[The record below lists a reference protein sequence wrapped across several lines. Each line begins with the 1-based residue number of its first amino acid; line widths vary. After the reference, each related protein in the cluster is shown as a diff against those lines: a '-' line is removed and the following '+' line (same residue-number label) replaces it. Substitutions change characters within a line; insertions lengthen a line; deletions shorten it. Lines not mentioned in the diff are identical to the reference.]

1 MTHLRLWKIYRKPW
15 SLHVFT
21 FQNAGVLSIPSFY
34 KSVGWLLHHQLR
46 LWFLSCSR
54 SCNKSDQHWILIHL
68 LQLNLAISLIQQ
80 LKHSGKESQSFPPG
94 APAEENITHRAAS
107 GCPNGGPDAQ
117 PAIADLM
124 RGPIHCV
131 FCGGV
136 QKYFYT
142 RDYHGLSIFK

>member
-15 SLHVFT
+15 SLHVCT

-68 LQLNLAISLIQQ
+68 LHLNLAISLIQQ
-80 LKHSGKESQSFPPG
+80 LIQERSPKASPPG

-117 PAIADLM
+117 PAIADIAWAHPLCFLWRCAKM
-124 RGPIHCV
+124 FLHE
-131 FCGGV
+131 
-136 QKYFYT
+136 
-142 RDYHGLSIFK
+142 GLSIFK